1 MKLSLNVGNNG
12 FEETDNLGLDFNV
25 KRNDN

>member
-1 MKLSLNVGNNG
+1 MKLSLNVGNND
-12 FEETDNLGLDFNV
+12 FEETDNLGLDLKV